1 MKRTKGSD
9 VCSPPLNI
17 LFKNILTMKK
27 KMMALASALMMLSC
41 TSDEPQNEQP
51 TGWESKTIT
60 FTFGDVLTQH
70 AMTRAD
76 ITSLDLT
83 DLWMFDYIGEE
94 LQQTVHQ
101 SNTDQGFGVL
111 SASMGYGE
119 HTLYFVASRGT
130 TPTSDTDAQTI
141 TWVKPSDTFW
151 ATATVTVSPSSES
164 SQAVSLSRVATRLRI
179 TVNDE
184 VPAQAAKFVI
194 TPAQWYYGIDYT
206 TGNGIAPSA
215 NQPREV
221 NIPSSYIG
229 TSGQL
234 AIAIFGFV
242 PSADWQTDITAALKA
257 FDESTLGQVT
267 LEDVSLRKNITT
279 AYSGGILGTAKSFT
293 LSADD
298 AWGDEDV
305 HTW

>member
-1 MKRTKGSD
+1 MG
-9 VCSPPLNI
+9 
-17 LFKNILTMKK
+17 
-27 KMMALASALMMLSC
+27 LAAALMLTAIAC
-41 TSDEPQNEQP
+41 TSEEPQAEKPN
-51 TGWESKTIT
+51 GWEQKTVT

-76 ITSLDLT
+76 VSTLDLT
-83 DLWMFDYIGEE
+83 DLWMFDYVGGE
-94 LQQTVHQ
+94 LQHTVHQ
-101 SNTDQGFGVL
+101 SNTDEDFGVL
-111 SASMGYGE
+111 SASMGYGD

-130 TPTSDTDAQTI
+130 TPTADTDAQTI
-141 TWVKPSDTFW
+141 TWAKPSDTFW
-151 ATATVTVSPSSES
+151 ATATVTVSPSSAS
-164 SQAVSLSRVATRLRI
+164 SQAVTLSRVATRLRI

-184 VPAQAAKFVI
+184 VPAGAAKFVI

-206 TGNGIAPSA
+206 TGGGIAPSA

-234 AIAIFGFV
+234 AISIFGFV
-242 PSADWQTDITAALKA
+242 PSADWHTDITATLKA
-257 FDESTLGQVT
+257 SDESTLGQVT
-267 LEDVSLRKNITT
+267 LEDVALKRNITT
-279 AYSGGILGTAKSFT
+279 AYSGGILGTAKSFM

-298 AWGDEDV
+298 TWGDDDI

>member
-1 MKRTKGSD
+1 MRKFQMG
-9 VCSPPLNI
+9 LAAAII
-17 LFKNILTMKK
+17 L
-27 KMMALASALMMLSC
+27 SMLSC
-41 TSDEPQNEQP
+41 TSDEQQTEKPVSIEQ
-51 TGWESKTIT
+51 KTIT
-60 FTFGDVLTQH
+60 FTFGNVLTQH

-76 ITSLDLT
+76 VTDLDLT
-83 DLWMFDYIGEE
+83 DLWMFDYVGDE
-94 LQQTVHQ
+94 LQQTAHQ
-101 SNTDQGFGVL
+101 SNTDEGFGAI
-111 SASMGYGE
+111 SASMGYGD

-130 TPTSDTDAQTI
+130 TPTTDTDAQTI

-151 ATATVTVSPSSES
+151 ATATVTVSPSSAS

-184 VPAQAAKFVI
+184 VPAGAAKFVI

-206 TGNGIAPSA
+206 NGSGIAPSA

-229 TSGQL
+229 TTGQL
-234 AIAIFGFV
+234 AISIFGFV
-242 PSADWQTDITAALKA
+242 PSADWHTDITASLKA
-257 FDESTLGQVT
+257 SDESKLGQVT
-267 LEDVSLRKNITT
+267 LEDVTLNKNITT
-279 AYSGGILGTAKSFT
+279 SYSGGILGTAKDFT
-293 LSADD
+293 LTADD

>member
-1 MKRTKGSD
+1 
-9 VCSPPLNI
+9 
-17 LFKNILTMKK
+17 MKK
-27 KMMALASALMMLSC
+27 MMMALAVATILPTSC
-41 TSDEPQNEQP
+41 TSDEPQNQQP
-51 TGWESKTIT
+51 TGWEQKTIT

-76 ITSLDLT
+76 VTELDLT
-83 DLWMFDYIGEE
+83 DLWMFDYVGGE

-101 SNTDQGFGVL
+101 SNTDEGFGAI
-111 SASMGYGE
+111 SASMGYGD

-130 TPTSDTDAQTI
+130 TPTTDTDAQTI

-151 ATATVTVSPSSES
+151 ATATVTVSPSSAS

-184 VPAQAAKFVI
+184 VPTEAAKFVI

-206 TGNGIAPSA
+206 DGSGIAPSS

-221 NIPSSYIG
+221 IIPSSYIG
-229 TSGQL
+229 TTGQL
-234 AIAIFGFV
+234 AISVFGFV
-242 PSADWQTDITAALKA
+242 PSADWQTNITATLKA
-257 FDESTLGQVT
+257 SDESTLGQVA
-267 LEDVSLRKNITT
+267 LEDVSLKRNVTT
-279 AYSGGILGTAKSFT
+279 AYSGGILGTAKAFALT
-293 LSADD
+293 ADD
-298 AWGDEDV
+298 TWGDEDI

>member
-1 MKRTKGSD
+1 MRKFQIG
-9 VCSPPLNI
+9 
-17 LFKNILTMKK
+17 
-27 KMMALASALMMLSC
+27 LAAALMLTAIAC
-41 TSDEPQNEQP
+41 TSEEPQAEKPN
-51 TGWESKTIT
+51 SMDAKTIT
-60 FTFGDVLTQH
+60 FTFGDTFQMK

-83 DLWMFDYIGEE
+83 DLWMFDYVGEE

-101 SNTDQGFGVL
+101 SSTDQSFCVL

-141 TWVKPSDTFW
+141 TWAKPSDTFW
-151 ATATVTVSPSSES
+151 ATATVTVSPSSAS

-184 VPAQAAKFVI
+184 VPTGAAKFVI

-206 TGNGIAPSA
+206 TGNGVSPSS

-229 TSGQL
+229 TTGQL
-234 AIAIFGFV
+234 AISIFGFV
-242 PSADWQTDITAALKA
+242 PSSGWHTDITAALKA
-257 FDESTLGQVT
+257 SDESILGQVT
-267 LEDVSLRKNITT
+267 LEDVTLNKNITT
-279 AYSGGILGTAKSFT
+279 SYSGGILGTSKAFT

-298 AWGDEDV
+298 TWGDEDV

>member
-1 MKRTKGSD
+1 
-9 VCSPPLNI
+9 
-17 LFKNILTMKK
+17 MKK
-27 KMMALASALMMLSC
+27 LSIGLSAAMMLSMSAC
-41 TSDEPQNEQP
+41 TSEEPKAEMP
-51 TGWESKTIT
+51 AGMEEKTIT
-60 FTFGDVLTQH
+60 FTFGDMLTQH

-76 ITSLDLT
+76 VTELDLT
-83 DLWMFDYIGEE
+83 DLWLFDYVGEE

-101 SNTDQGFGVL
+101 STTDEDFGVI
-111 SASMGYGE
+111 SASMGYGD
-119 HTLYFVASRGT
+119 HSLYFVASRGT

-293 LSADD
+293 LSADN

>member
-1 MKRTKGSD
+1 
-9 VCSPPLNI
+9 
-17 LFKNILTMKK
+17 
-27 KMMALASALMMLSC
+27 MLSMSAC
-41 TSDEPQNEQP
+41 TSDEPQKEQP
-51 TGWESKTIT
+51 TGWEQKTIT
-60 FTFGDVLTQH
+60 FTFGDVVTQH

-76 ITSLDLT
+76 VSSLDLT
-83 DLWMFDYIGEE
+83 DLWMFDYVGDE
-94 LQQTVHQ
+94 LKQTIHQ
-101 SNTDQGFGVL
+101 SSSDEGFGVL
-111 SASMGYGE
+111 SASMGYGD

-130 TPTSDTDAQTI
+130 TPTTDTDAQTI

-151 ATATVTVSPSSES
+151 ATATVTVSPSSAS
-164 SQAVSLSRVATRLRI
+164 SQTVTLSRVATRLRI

-184 VPAQAAKFVI
+184 VPTGAAKFVI
-194 TPAQWYYGIDYT
+194 TPSQWYYGIDYT
-206 TGNGIAPSA
+206 TGDGVASSE

-242 PSADWQTDITAALKA
+242 PSSDWQTNITASLKA
-257 FDESTLGQVT
+257 SDESVLGQVS

-279 AYSGGILGTAKSFT
+279 AYSGGILGTAKAFT
-293 LSADD
+293 LTADD
-298 AWGDEDV
+298 TWGDDDI

>member
-1 MKRTKGSD
+1 
-9 VCSPPLNI
+9 
-17 LFKNILTMKK
+17 
-27 KMMALASALMMLSC
+27 MALASALMMLSC
-41 TSDEPQNEQP
+41 TSDEPQNEHP
-51 TGWESKTIT
+51 TGWEQKTIT
-60 FTFGDVLTQH
+60 FTFCDVITQH

-76 ITSLDLT
+76 ITSLDIT

-130 TPTSDTDAQTI
+130 TPTTDTDARTI

-151 ATATVTVSPSSES
+151 ATASITVSPSSAS
-164 SQAVSLSRVATRLRI
+164 SQAVTLSRVATRLRI
-179 TVNDE
+179 SVNDE
-184 VPAQAAKFVI
+184 VPAGAAKFVI
-194 TPAQWYYGIDYT
+194 TPSQWYYGIDYT
-206 TGNGIAPSA
+206 TGNGVAPSS

-242 PSADWQTDITAALKA
+242 PSNDWQTNITASLKA
-257 FDESTLGQVT
+257 SNESTLGLVT
-267 LEDVSLRKNITT
+267 LEDVPLRKNITT
-279 AYSGGILGTAKSFT
+279 AYSGGILGSTKSFT

-298 AWGDEDV
+298 AWGDDDL

>member
-1 MKRTKGSD
+1 
-9 VCSPPLNI
+9 
-17 LFKNILTMKK
+17 MKK
-27 KMMALASALMMLSC
+27 LSIGLAAALMLTAIACMNE
-41 TSDEPQNEQP
+41 EPQTEKP
-51 TGWESKTIT
+51 TGMDAKTIT
-60 FTFGDVLTQH
+60 FTFGDTFQMK

-83 DLWMFDYIGEE
+83 DLWMFDYVGEE

-101 SNTDQGFGVL
+101 SSTDQSFGVL

-141 TWVKPSDTFW
+141 IWVKPSDTFW
-151 ATATVTVSPSSES
+151 AIATVTVSPSSAS

-179 TVNDE
+179 TVTDE
-184 VPAQAAKFVI
+184 VPDGAAKFVI
-194 TPAQWYYGIDYT
+194 TPVQWYYGINYT
-206 TGNGIAPSA
+206 TGSGIAPSA

-229 TSGQL
+229 TTGQL
-234 AIAIFGFV
+234 AISIFGFV
-242 PSADWQTDITAALKA
+242 PSTDWQTDITAALKA
-257 FDESTLGQVT
+257 SDDSTLGQVA
-267 LEDVSLRKNITT
+267 LEDVTLNKNITT
-279 AYSGGILGTAKSFT
+279 AYSGGILGTSKAFT

-298 AWGDEDV
+298 TWGDEDV

>member
-1 MKRTKGSD
+1 
-9 VCSPPLNI
+9 
-17 LFKNILTMKK
+17 MKK
-27 KMMALASALMMLSC
+27 MIMALAVATILPTSC
-41 TSDEPQNEQP
+41 TSDEPLNEKP
-51 TGWESKTIT
+51 TGWEQKTVT
-60 FTFGDVLTQH
+60 FTFGDVVTQH

-76 ITSLDLT
+76 VTELDLT
-83 DLWMFDYIGEE
+83 DLWMFDYVGEE

-101 SNTDQGFGVL
+101 SNTDEGFGAISV
-111 SASMGYGE
+111 SMGYGE
-119 HTLYFVASRGT
+119 HSLYFVASRGT
-130 TPTSDTDAQTI
+130 TPATDTDAQTI

-151 ATATVTVSPSSES
+151 ATTTVTVSPSSAS

-184 VPAQAAKFVI
+184 VPAGAAKFVI

-206 TGNGIAPSA
+206 DGSGIAPSS

-229 TSGQL
+229 TTGQL
-234 AIAIFGFV
+234 AISIFGFV
-242 PSADWQTDITAALKA
+242 PSSDWQTNIIASLKA
-257 FDESTLGQVT
+257 SDESTLGQVT
-267 LEDVSLRKNITT
+267 LEDVTLNKNITT

-293 LSADD
+293 LTADD
-298 AWGDEDV
+298 AWGEDDI

>member
-1 MKRTKGSD
+1 
-9 VCSPPLNI
+9 
-17 LFKNILTMKK
+17 MKK
-27 KMMALASALMMLSC
+27 MMMALAVATILPTSC

-51 TGWESKTIT
+51 TGWESKTII

-76 ITSLDLT
+76 ITSLDIT

-130 TPTSDTDAQTI
+130 TPTTDTDARTI

-151 ATATVTVSPSSES
+151 ATASITVSPSSAS
-164 SQAVSLSRVATRLRI
+164 SQSVSLSRVATRLRI

-184 VPAQAAKFVI
+184 VPAGAAKFVI
-194 TPAQWYYGIDYT
+194 IPSQWYYGIDYT
-206 TGNGIAPSA
+206 TGNGVAPSS

-242 PSADWQTDITAALKA
+242 PSNDWQTNITASLKA
-257 FDESTLGQVT
+257 SDESILGLVM
-267 LEDVSLRKNITT
+267 LEDVTLNKNITT
-279 AYSGGILGTAKSFT
+279 AYSGGILGTSKAFT
-293 LSADD
+293 LTADD
-298 AWGDEDV
+298 VWGTEDI

>member
-1 MKRTKGSD
+1 M
-9 VCSPPLNI
+9 CSPPLNI

-298 AWGDEDV
+298 SWGNEDV

>member
-1 MKRTKGSD
+1 MG
-9 VCSPPLNI
+9 
-17 LFKNILTMKK
+17 
-27 KMMALASALMMLSC
+27 LAAALMLSMISC
-41 TSDEPQNEQP
+41 SSEEPQNEQP

-76 ITSLDLT
+76 VSTLDLT
-83 DLWMFDYIGEE
+83 DLWMFDYVGDE

-111 SASMGYGE
+111 SASMGYGN

-130 TPTSDTDAQTI
+130 TPTADTDAKTI

-151 ATATVTVSPSSES
+151 ATATVNVSPSSAS

-184 VPAQAAKFVI
+184 VPVGAAKFVI
-194 TPAQWYYGIDYT
+194 TPAQWYYGINYT
-206 TGNGIAPSA
+206 TGDGVAPA
-215 NQPREV
+215 TNQPREV

-242 PSADWQTDITAALKA
+242 PSADWQTDITATLKA
-257 FDESTLGQVT
+257 SDESTLGQVM
-267 LEDVSLRKNITT
+267 LEDVPLKKNITT

-298 AWGDEDV
+298 VWGDEDV

>member
-1 MKRTKGSD
+1 
-9 VCSPPLNI
+9 
-17 LFKNILTMKK
+17 MKK
-27 KMMALASALMMLSC
+27 LSIGLAAAVMLSMLSC
-41 TSDEPQNEQP
+41 TSDEQQAAKPVSMEQ
-51 TGWESKTIT
+51 KTIT
-60 FTFGDVLTQH
+60 FTFGDMLTQH

-76 ITSLDLT
+76 VTELDLT
-83 DLWMFDYIGEE
+83 DLWMFDYVGDE

-101 SNTDQGFGVL
+101 SNTDEGFGVL

-130 TPTSDTDAQTI
+130 TPTTNTDDQTI

-164 SQAVSLSRVATRLRI
+164 SQSVSLSRVATRLRI

-184 VPAQAAKFVI
+184 VPDGAAKFVI

-206 TGNGIAPSA
+206 TGNGVAPSA

-242 PSADWQTDITAALKA
+242 PSADWHTDITAALKA
-257 FDESTLGQVT
+257 SDDSTLGQVT
-267 LEDVSLRKNITT
+267 LENVALNKNITSS
-279 AYSGGILGTAKSFT
+279 YSGGILGTSKVFT
-293 LSADD
+293 LTADD
-298 AWGDEDV
+298 VWGEDDV

>member
-1 MKRTKGSD
+1 MY
-9 VCSPPLNI
+9 SPPLNI

>member
-1 MKRTKGSD
+1 
-9 VCSPPLNI
+9 
-17 LFKNILTMKK
+17 MKK
-27 KMMALASALMMLSC
+27 IAMALASALMMLSC
-41 TSDEPQNEQP
+41 TSDEPQNKQP
-51 TGWESKTIT
+51 TGLESKTIT

-70 AMTRAD
+70 AMTRSDVAE
-76 ITSLDLT
+76 LDLT
-83 DLWMFDYIGEE
+83 DLWMFDYVGEE

-101 SNTDQGFGVL
+101 SNTDEDFGVI
-111 SASMGYGE
+111 SASMGYGD
-119 HTLYFVASRGT
+119 HTVYFVASRGT
-130 TPTSDTDAQTI
+130 TPTTDTDAQTI

-151 ATATVTVSPSSES
+151 ATATVTVSPSSAS

-184 VPAQAAKFVI
+184 VPAVASKFVI
-194 TPAQWYYGIDYT
+194 TPAQWYYGINYT
-206 TGNGIAPSA
+206 TGSGIAPSA

-242 PSADWQTDITAALKA
+242 PSADWQTNISASLKA
-257 FDESTLGQVT
+257 SDESILGQVM
-267 LEDVSLRKNITT
+267 LEDVTLNKNITT
-279 AYSGGILGTAKSFT
+279 AYSGGILGTSKTFT
-293 LSADD
+293 LTADD
-298 AWGDEDV
+298 AWGTEDI

>member
-1 MKRTKGSD
+1 MG
-9 VCSPPLNI
+9 
-17 LFKNILTMKK
+17 
-27 KMMALASALMMLSC
+27 LAAALMLIAIAC
-41 TSDEPQNEQP
+41 TSEEPQAEKP
-51 TGWESKTIT
+51 SGWEQKTIT
-60 FTFGDVLTQH
+60 FTFGDTFQQR

-83 DLWMFDYIGEE
+83 DLWMIDYVGSE
-94 LQQTVHQ
+94 LQQTIHQ
-101 SNTDQGFGVL
+101 SSTDEGFGVL

-130 TPTSDTDAQTI
+130 TPTTDTDAQTI

-151 ATATVTVSPSSES
+151 ATATITVSPSSAS
-164 SQAVSLSRVATRLRI
+164 SQAVTLSRVATRLRI

-184 VPAQAAKFVI
+184 VPTGAAKFVI
-194 TPAQWYYGIDYT
+194 TPSQWYYGIDYT
-206 TGNGIAPSA
+206 TGIGIAPSA

-242 PSADWQTDITAALKA
+242 PSADWHTDITAALKA
-257 FDESTLGQVT
+257 SDESTLGLVT
-267 LEDVSLRKNITT
+267 LEDVEMKRNITT

>member
-1 MKRTKGSD
+1 MRKFQMD
-9 VCSPPLNI
+9 
-17 LFKNILTMKK
+17 
-27 KMMALASALMMLSC
+27 LAAALMLTAIAC
-41 TSDEPQNEQP
+41 TSEEPQAEKPSVWEQ
-51 TGWESKTIT
+51 KTIT
-60 FTFGDVLTQH
+60 FTFGDTFQQR

-83 DLWMFDYIGEE
+83 DLWMIDYVGSE
-94 LQQTVHQ
+94 LQQTIHQ
-101 SNTDQGFGVL
+101 SSTDEGFGVL

-130 TPTSDTDAQTI
+130 TPTADTDAQTI

-151 ATATVTVSPSSES
+151 ATATITVSPSSAS
-164 SQAVSLSRVATRLRI
+164 SQTVTLSRVATRLRI

-184 VPAQAAKFVI
+184 VPAGAAKFVI
-194 TPAQWYYGIDYT
+194 TPSQWYYGIDYT
-206 TGNGIAPSA
+206 TGIGIAPSA

-242 PSADWQTDITAALKA
+242 PSVDWQTSITASLKA
-257 FDESTLGQVT
+257 SDESTLGQVT

-279 AYSGGILGTAKSFT
+279 AYSGGILGTSKAFT
-293 LSADD
+293 LTADD
-298 AWGDEDV
+298 TWDEDDV

>member
-1 MKRTKGSD
+1 M
-9 VCSPPLNI
+9 CSPPLNI

-119 HTLYFVASRGT
+119 HTLYFVAS
-130 TPTSDTDAQTI
+130 SHCH
-141 TWVKPSDTFW
+141 
-151 ATATVTVSPSSES
+151 
-164 SQAVSLSRVATRLRI
+164 RVAI
-179 TVNDE
+179 V
-184 VPAQAAKFVI
+184 
-194 TPAQWYYGIDYT
+194 
-206 TGNGIAPSA
+206 
-215 NQPREV
+215 
-221 NIPSSYIG
+221 
-229 TSGQL
+229 
-234 AIAIFGFV
+234 
-242 PSADWQTDITAALKA
+242 
-257 FDESTLGQVT
+257 
-267 LEDVSLRKNITT
+267 
-279 AYSGGILGTAKSFT
+279 GILAGGFAQSRRHTAQ
-293 LSADD
+293 DNRQR
-298 AWGDEDV
+298 
-305 HTW
+305 

>member
-1 MKRTKGSD
+1 
-9 VCSPPLNI
+9 
-17 LFKNILTMKK
+17 MKK
-27 KMMALASALMMLSC
+27 LSIGLAAAMMLSMISC
-41 TSDEPQNEQP
+41 TSDEPQNEKP
-51 TGWESKTIT
+51 TGWEQKTIT
-60 FTFGDVLTQH
+60 FTFGNVLTQQ

-76 ITSLDLT
+76 VTELDLT
-83 DLWMFDYIGEE
+83 DLWMFDYVGDE
-94 LQQTVHQ
+94 LKQTLHQ
-101 SNTDQGFGVL
+101 SSTDEGFGVL
-111 SASMGYGE
+111 SVSMGYGE

-151 ATATVTVSPSSES
+151 AIATVTVSPSSES

-184 VPAQAAKFVI
+184 VPDGAAKFVI

-206 TGNGIAPSA
+206 TGSGIAPSA

-229 TSGQL
+229 TTGQL
-234 AIAIFGFV
+234 AISIFGFV
-242 PSADWQTDITAALKA
+242 PSADWHTDITAALKA
-257 FDESTLGQVT
+257 SDESALGQVT
-267 LEDVSLRKNITT
+267 LGNVTLNKNITT
-279 AYSGGILGTAKSFT
+279 AYSGGILSTSKAFT
-293 LSADD
+293 LTADD
-298 AWGDEDV
+298 VWGDEDI

>member
-1 MKRTKGSD
+1 
-9 VCSPPLNI
+9 
-17 LFKNILTMKK
+17 MKK
-27 KMMALASALMMLSC
+27 LSIGLAAAMMLSMLSC
-41 TSDEPQNEQP
+41 TSDEQQTAKPVSVEL
-51 TGWESKTIT
+51 KTIT
-60 FTFGDVLTQH
+60 FTFGDMFTQH

-76 ITSLDLT
+76 VASLDLT
-83 DLWMFDYIGEE
+83 DLWMFDYVGDE

-101 SNTDQGFGVL
+101 SSTDDGFGSI
-111 SASMGYGE
+111 SASMGYGD

-184 VPAQAAKFVI
+184 VPAQAAKFVF

-215 NQPREV
+215 NQSREV

-242 PSADWQTDITAALKA
+242 PSADWHTDITAALKA
-257 FDESTLGQVT
+257 SDESTLGLVT
-267 LEDVSLRKNITT
+267 LEDVEMKRNITT

>member
-1 MKRTKGSD
+1 
-9 VCSPPLNI
+9 
-17 LFKNILTMKK
+17 MKK
-27 KMMALASALMMLSC
+27 MMMALAVATILPTSC
-41 TSDEPQNEQP
+41 TSDEPQDEQP
-51 TGWESKTIT
+51 TGWESKTII
-60 FTFGDVLTQH
+60 FTFGDVITQH

-76 ITSLDLT
+76 ITSLDIT

-130 TPTSDTDAQTI
+130 TPTTDTNARTI

-151 ATATVTVSPSSES
+151 ATATITVSPSSAS
-164 SQAVSLSRVATRLRI
+164 SQTVTLSRVATRLRI

-184 VPAQAAKFVI
+184 VPAGAAKFVI
-194 TPAQWYYGIDYT
+194 TPSQWYYGIDYT
-206 TGNGIAPSA
+206 TGIGIAPSA

-242 PSADWQTDITAALKA
+242 PSVDWQTSITASLKA
-257 FDESTLGQVT
+257 SDESTLGQVT

-279 AYSGGILGTAKSFT
+279 AYSGGILGTSKTFT
-293 LSADD
+293 LTADD
-298 AWGDEDV
+298 TWGDEDI

>member
-1 MKRTKGSD
+1 
-9 VCSPPLNI
+9 
-17 LFKNILTMKK
+17 
-27 KMMALASALMMLSC
+27 MALASALMMLTAC

-76 ITSLDLT
+76 VTELDLT
-83 DLWMFDYIGEE
+83 DLWLFDYVGEE

-101 SNTDQGFGVL
+101 SSTDQSFGVL

-151 ATATVTVSPSSES
+151 ATATVTVSPSSAS
-164 SQAVSLSRVATRLRI
+164 SQSVSLTRVATRLMI

-184 VPAQAAKFVI
+184 VPAGAAKFVI
-194 TPAQWYYGIDYT
+194 TPAQWYYGINFT
-206 TGNGIAPSA
+206 TGDGVVPAT

-257 FDESTLGQVT
+257 SDDSMLGQVT
-267 LEDVSLRKNITT
+267 LEDVILSKNITT
-279 AYSGGILGTAKSFT
+279 AYSGGILGTSKAFT
-293 LSADD
+293 LTADD
-298 AWGDEDV
+298 VWGEDDV

>member
-1 MKRTKGSD
+1 
-9 VCSPPLNI
+9 
-17 LFKNILTMKK
+17 MKK
-27 KMMALASALMMLSC
+27 LSIGLASALMMLTAC
-41 TSDEPQNEQP
+41 TSEEPQTEKP
-51 TGWESKTIT
+51 TGWEQKTIT
-60 FTFGDVLTQH
+60 FTFGDTLTQH

-76 ITSLDLT
+76 VTDLDLT
-83 DLWMFDYIGEE
+83 DLWMFDYMDEE

-101 SNTDQGFGVL
+101 SNTDESFGAI

-119 HTLYFVASRGT
+119 HILYFVASRGT
-130 TPTSDTDAQTI
+130 TPTADTDAQTI

-151 ATATVTVSPSSES
+151 ATATVNVSPSLAS

-184 VPAQAAKFVI
+184 VPVGAAKFVI

-206 TGNGIAPSA
+206 TGSGIAPST

-229 TSGQL
+229 TTGQL
-234 AIAIFGFV
+234 AISIFGFV
-242 PSADWQTDITAALKA
+242 PSSDWQTNIIASLKA
-257 FDESTLGQVT
+257 SDESTLGQVT
-267 LEDVSLRKNITT
+267 LEDVTLNKNITT

-293 LSADD
+293 LTADD
-298 AWGDEDV
+298 AWGDDDI

>member
-1 MKRTKGSD
+1 
-9 VCSPPLNI
+9 
-17 LFKNILTMKK
+17 MKK
-27 KMMALASALMMLSC
+27 LSIGLAAAMMLSMISC
-41 TSDEPQNEQP
+41 TSDEPQNEKS
-51 TGWESKTIT
+51 TGWEQKTIT
-60 FTFGDVLTQH
+60 FTFGNVLTQH

-76 ITSLDLT
+76 VSSLDLT
-83 DLWMFDYIGEE
+83 DLWMFDYVGDE
-94 LQQTVHQ
+94 LQQTIHQ
-101 SNTDQGFGVL
+101 SNTDEGFGVL

-130 TPTSDTDAQTI
+130 IPTSETDAQTI

-151 ATATVTVSPSSES
+151 ATATVTVSPSSAS

-184 VPAQAAKFVI
+184 VPAGAAKFVI

-206 TGNGIAPSA
+206 TGSGIAPSS

-242 PSADWQTDITAALKA
+242 PSADWQTDITASLKA
-257 FDESTLGQVT
+257 SDDSTLGSVT
-267 LEDVSLRKNITT
+267 LEDVTLNKNITT
-279 AYSGGILGTAKSFT
+279 AYSGGILGTSKAFT
-293 LSADD
+293 LTADD

>member
-1 MKRTKGSD
+1 
-9 VCSPPLNI
+9 
-17 LFKNILTMKK
+17 MKK
-27 KMMALASALMMLSC
+27 LSIGLAAAMMLSMLSC
-41 TSDEPQNEQP
+41 TSDEQQTAKPVSMEL
-51 TGWESKTIT
+51 KTIT
-60 FTFGDVLTQH
+60 FTFGDMLTQH

-76 ITSLDLT
+76 VTELDLT
-83 DLWMFDYIGEE
+83 DLWMFDYVGEE
-94 LQQTVHQ
+94 LQQTIHQ
-101 SNTDQGFGVL
+101 SNMDQGFGAI

-119 HTLYFVASRGT
+119 HTIYFVASRGT
-130 TPTSDTDAQTI
+130 TPTTDTNARTI

-151 ATATVTVSPSSES
+151 ATATVNVSPYSAS

-184 VPAQAAKFVI
+184 VPAEAAKFVI

-206 TGNGIAPSA
+206 TGSGIAPSA

-257 FDESTLGQVT
+257 SDESTLGQVT
-267 LEDVSLRKNITT
+267 LEDVPLRKNITT

-298 AWGDEDV
+298 SWGDEDI

>member
-1 MKRTKGSD
+1 
-9 VCSPPLNI
+9 
-17 LFKNILTMKK
+17 
-27 KMMALASALMMLSC
+27 MLSMSAC
-41 TSDEPQNEQP
+41 TSEEPKAEKP
-51 TGWESKTIT
+51 TGWEQKTIT
-60 FTFGDVLTQH
+60 FTFGDTFQMK

-76 ITSLDLT
+76 ITSLSLT
-83 DLWMFDYIGEE
+83 DLWMVDYVGDE
-94 LQQTVHQ
+94 LQQTIHQ
-101 SNTDQGFGVL
+101 SSTDEGFGVL

-130 TPTSDTDAQTI
+130 TPTADTDAQTI
-141 TWVKPSDTFW
+141 TWAKPSDTFW
-151 ATATVTVSPSSES
+151 ATSTVIVSPSSES
-164 SQAVSLSRVATRLRI
+164 SQAVTLSRVATRLRI

-184 VPAQAAKFVI
+184 VPTGAAKFVI

-206 TGNGIAPSA
+206 TGSGIAPSA

-242 PSADWQTDITAALKA
+242 PSADWQTDVTATLTAS
-257 FDESTLGQVT
+257 DESVLGQVS
-267 LEDVSLRKNITT
+267 LEDVTLNKNITT
-279 AYSGGILGTAKSFT
+279 SYSGGILGTAKAFT
-293 LSADD
+293 LTADD

>member
-130 TPTSDTDAQTI
+130 TPTTDTDARTI

>member
-1 MKRTKGSD
+1 
-9 VCSPPLNI
+9 
-17 LFKNILTMKK
+17 
-27 KMMALASALMMLSC
+27 MALASALMMLSC
-41 TSDEPQNEQP
+41 TSDEPQNEQQ

-83 DLWMFDYIGEE
+83 DLWMFDYVGDE
-94 LQQTVHQ
+94 LKQTLHQ
-101 SNTDQGFGVL
+101 SNTDEDFGAISV
-111 SASMGYGE
+111 SMGYGE
-119 HTLYFVASRGT
+119 HSLYFVASRGT
-130 TPTSDTDAQTI
+130 TPTFDTDAQTI

-151 ATATVTVSPSSES
+151 AIATVTVSPSSAS

-184 VPAQAAKFVI
+184 VPAEAAKFVI

-206 TGNGIAPSA
+206 TGGGIAPSA

-234 AIAIFGFV
+234 AISIFGFV
-242 PSADWQTDITAALKA
+242 PSADWHTDITATLTGS
-257 FDESTLGQVT
+257 DESVLGQVS
-267 LEDVSLRKNITT
+267 LEDVPLKRNITT
-279 AYSGGILGTAKSFT
+279 AYSGGILGTSKAFT
-293 LSADD
+293 LTADD
-298 AWGDEDV
+298 AWGDDDI

>member
-1 MKRTKGSD
+1 
-9 VCSPPLNI
+9 
-17 LFKNILTMKK
+17 MKK
-27 KMMALASALMMLSC
+27 LSIGLAAAMMLSMLSC
-41 TSDEPQNEQP
+41 TSDEQQTAKPVSMEL
-51 TGWESKTIT
+51 KTIT
-60 FTFGDVLTQH
+60 FTFGDMFTQH

-76 ITSLDLT
+76 VASLDLT
-83 DLWMFDYIGEE
+83 DLWMFDYVGDE

-101 SNTDQGFGVL
+101 SSTDDGFGSI
-111 SASMGYGE
+111 SASMGYGD

-242 PSADWQTDITAALKA
+242 PSADWHTDITAALKA
-257 FDESTLGQVT
+257 SDESTLGLVT
-267 LEDVSLRKNITT
+267 LEDVEMKRNITT

>member
-1 MKRTKGSD
+1 
-9 VCSPPLNI
+9 
-17 LFKNILTMKK
+17 MKK
-27 KMMALASALMMLSC
+27 FQLGLAAALMLSMSAC
-41 TSDEPQNEQP
+41 TSDEPQNEHP
-51 TGWESKTIT
+51 TGWEQKTIT
-60 FTFGDVLTQH
+60 FTFGDVITQH

-83 DLWMFDYIGEE
+83 DLWMFDYVGEE

-101 SNTDQGFGVL
+101 SSTDQSFGVL

-151 ATATVTVSPSSES
+151 AIATVTVSPSSAS

-184 VPAQAAKFVI
+184 VPAEAAKFVI

-206 TGNGIAPSA
+206 TGSGIAPSA

-229 TSGQL
+229 TTGQL
-234 AIAIFGFV
+234 AISIFGFV
-242 PSADWQTDITAALKA
+242 PSTDWQTDITAALKA
-257 FDESTLGQVT
+257 SDDTTLGQVT
-267 LEDVSLRKNITT
+267 ITDVPMKKNITT
-279 AYSGGILGTAKSFT
+279 AYSGGILGTSKAFT

-298 AWGDEDV
+298 TWGDEDV

>member
-1 MKRTKGSD
+1 MPTSLKY
-9 VCSPPLNI
+9 L

-27 KMMALASALMMLSC
+27 IAMALASALMMLTAC
-41 TSDEPQNEQP
+41 TGDEPQNEKP
-51 TGWESKTIT
+51 TSWEQKTIT
-60 FTFGDVLTQH
+60 FTFGDMLTQH

-76 ITSLDLT
+76 ITELDLT
-83 DLWMFDYIGEE
+83 DLWMFDYAEGE
-94 LQQTVHQ
+94 LQQTIHQ
-101 SNTDQGFGVL
+101 SNTDEGFGAISV
-111 SASMGYGE
+111 SMDYGQ

-130 TPTSDTDAQTI
+130 TPTTDTDAQTI

-151 ATATVTVSPSSES
+151 TTATITVSPSSAS

-184 VPAQAAKFVI
+184 VPAGAAKFVI
-194 TPAQWYYGIDYT
+194 IPAQWYYGINYT
-206 TGNGIAPSA
+206 DGSGIAPSS

-242 PSADWQTDITAALKA
+242 PSSDWHTDITATLKA
-257 FDESTLGQVT
+257 SDESTLSQVT
-267 LEDVSLRKNITT
+267 LEDVALKRNITT
-279 AYSGGILGTAKSFT
+279 AYSGGILGTSKAFT
-293 LSADD
+293 LTAND
-298 AWGDEDV
+298 AWGDEDI

>member
-1 MKRTKGSD
+1 
-9 VCSPPLNI
+9 
-17 LFKNILTMKK
+17 MKK
-27 KMMALASALMMLSC
+27 FQLSLAAALMLSMSAC
-41 TSDEPQNEQP
+41 TSEEPKAEMP
-51 TGWESKTIT
+51 AGMEEKTIT

-83 DLWMFDYIGEE
+83 DLWMFDYVGDE
-94 LQQTVHQ
+94 LQQTIHQ
-101 SNTDQGFGVL
+101 SNMDQGFGAI

-119 HTLYFVASRGT
+119 HTIYFVASRGT
-130 TPTSDTDAQTI
+130 TPTTDTNARTI

-151 ATATVTVSPSSES
+151 ATATVNVSPYSAS

-184 VPAQAAKFVI
+184 VPAEAAKFVI

-206 TGNGIAPSA
+206 TGSGIAPSA

-221 NIPSSYIG
+221 SIPSSYIG
-229 TSGQL
+229 TTGQL
-234 AIAIFGFV
+234 AISIFGFV
-242 PSADWQTDITAALKA
+242 PSADWQTDITATLTAS
-257 FDESTLGQVT
+257 DESVLGQVM
-267 LEDVSLRKNITT
+267 LEDVTLNKNITT

-298 AWGDEDV
+298 VWGDEDI